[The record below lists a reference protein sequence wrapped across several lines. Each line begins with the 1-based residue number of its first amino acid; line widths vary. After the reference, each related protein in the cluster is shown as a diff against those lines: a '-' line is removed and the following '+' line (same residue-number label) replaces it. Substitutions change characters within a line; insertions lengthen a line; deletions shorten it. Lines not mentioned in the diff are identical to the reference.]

1 MSPGGVPG
9 EVVTFYSYKG
19 GTGRSMLLANVAWIL
34 ASNGHKVLAVDW
46 DLEAPGLHRY
56 FSPFL
61 LDKELTDTDGVIDF
75 VVDFAVAAT
84 TAMDPDGAK
93 DPDWF
98 LPLADITTYGS
109 TLQWDFASE
118 GVLDF
123 IGAGRQ
129 GASYSTRV
137 NGFGWQDFYQRF
149 GGGSFI
155 DEARRMMKE
164 RYEYILIDSRT
175 GVSDASGICT
185 VQLPDVLV
193 VLFTLNNQSI
203 DGASG
208 VARSVQAQRGDSLT
222 ILPIPTRIENAEKDK
237 RDLRRERAMRQFGTL
252 LHGTDQEE
260 RMAYWGDVAVL
271 YEPYYA
277 YEELMATFR
286 DEPGSAHSML
296 ASAEHLTRRITGRD
310 LRAVRINPQLRAVVL
325 ASYEG
330 TAPALPEPAAA
341 GVRGGVYVAYRR
353 REDSGVSR
361 GSTTPSRRRSAPTAC
376 SWTSA
381 PSRESTSWTGSSAP
395 FGAAEVVL
403 VVIGPDWISDD
414 PDDFVNLEVK
424 AALDG
429 DRRVIPVLVDGARM
443 PSPAELPPQLSG
455 LARRNG
461 IELSDARW
469 SYDVGRLLAGIEVA
483 TARRQ
488 VAADYTE
495 AAASA
500 SRHQRRE
507 RRGDRPRVED
517 AWGQRGV
524 GRPRRLLFGRHHH
537 PDHHSGRPLSCR
549 PLIASPRSGKLPA

>member
-1 MSPGGVPG
+1 MSPAGEPG
-9 EVVTFYSYKG
+9 QVVTFYSYKG

-84 TAMDPDGAK
+84 TATDPDGEQDA
-93 DPDWF
+93 DWF
-98 LPLADITTYGS
+98 LPYADITSYAS

-155 DEARRMMKE
+155 DEARRVMKE

-222 ILPIPTRIENAEKDK
+222 ILPVPTRIENAEKDK
-237 RDLRRERAMRQFGTL
+237 RDLRRERAMRQFGHVASRHRPTGADGL
-252 LHGTDQEE
+252 LG
-260 RMAYWGDVAVL
+260 
-271 YEPYYA
+271 
-277 YEELMATFR
+277 
-286 DEPGSAHSML
+286 
-296 ASAEHLTRRITGRD
+296 RRRGA
-310 LRAVRINPQLRAVVL
+310 LRALLRVRGAHGRLQGRARVGAL
-325 ASYEG
+325 DSRLG
-330 TAPALPEPAAA
+330 GAPHATDHGARPARRADQPPAARGRA
-341 GVRGGVYVAYRR
+341 GVLRRDGTGAAGARRGRRGRR
-353 REDSGVSR
+353 RVRRLPPPRGLGACRR
-361 GSTTPSRRRSAPTAC
+361 GSTTPSRHRWAPTAC
-376 SWTSA
+376 
-381 PSRESTSWTGSSAP
+381 
-395 FGAAEVVL
+395 
-403 VVIGPDWISDD
+403 
-414 PDDFVNLEVK
+414 
-424 AALDG
+424 
-429 DRRVIPVLVDGARM
+429 
-443 PSPAELPPQLSG
+443 
-455 LARRNG
+455 
-461 IELSDARW
+461 
-469 SYDVGRLLAGIEVA
+469 
-483 TARRQ
+483 
-488 VAADYTE
+488 
-495 AAASA
+495 
-500 SRHQRRE
+500 
-507 RRGDRPRVED
+507 
-517 AWGQRGV
+517 
-524 GRPRRLLFGRHHH
+524 
-537 PDHHSGRPLSCR
+537 
-549 PLIASPRSGKLPA
+549 

>member
-1 MSPGGVPG
+1 MSPASETGQ
-9 EVVTFYSYKG
+9 VVTFYSYKG

-61 LDKELTDTDGVIDF
+61 LDKELTDSDGVIDF

-84 TAMDPDGAK
+84 TAADQDGEQ
-93 DPDWF
+93 DEDWY
-98 LPLADITTYGS
+98 LPYADITSYAS

-149 GGGSFI
+149 GGGSLI
-155 DEARRMMKE
+155 DEARRVMKE

-222 ILPIPTRIENAEKDK
+222 ILPVPTRIENAEKDK

-277 YEELMATFR
+277 YEELMAAFR
-286 DEPGSAHSML
+286 DEPGSAHSIL
-296 ASAEHLTRRITGRD
+296 ASAEHLTRRIAGRN

-330 TAPALPEPAAA
+330 TAPPQPEPAAA
-341 GVRGGVYVAYRR
+341 SVRGGVYVAYRR
-353 REDSGVSR
+353 RDSGRVAAIYDALAASL
-361 GSTTPSRRRSAPTAC
+361 GSDRVFMDVGLAPGVDFVEGIEHAIQ
-376 SWTSA
+376 
-381 PSRESTSWTGSSAP
+381 
-395 FGAAEVVL
+395 AAEVVL

-414 PDDFVNLEVK
+414 TDDLLNVEVA
-424 AALDG
+424 AALVRN
-429 DRRVIPVLVDGARM
+429 RRVIPVLVGRARM
-443 PSPAELPPQLSG
+443 PSASELPERLRA
-455 LARRNG
+455 LTRRQA
-461 IELSDARW
+461 IELSDERW
-469 SYDVGRLLAGIEVA
+469 DYDTGRLLAAIEVA
-483 TARRQ
+483 TARTPAT
-488 VAADYTE
+488 AAYQQSAPE
-495 AAASA
+495 QLAPSAASDA
-500 SRHQRRE
+500 VI
-507 RRGDRPRVED
+507 GRVLKT
-517 AWGQRGV
+517 RGV
-524 GRPRRLLFGRHHH
+524 NWVAIAIAVVSLSVTIVLFITQFTR
-537 PDHHSGRPLSCR
+537 
-549 PLIASPRSGKLPA
+549 